1 MAAICCSRHSF
12 SAAAAATSRRASLF
26 RGRIPPTLQVLL
38 APACRA
44 LSRGS
49 LGPVLKTRPVEAFAE
64 GGGGGH
70 VERVAVPF
78 PAALERVKV
87 TSGELD

>member
-1 MAAICCSRHSF
+1 VAAICCSRHSF

-64 GGGGGH
+64 GGGH

-78 PAALERVKV
+78 PEALAERVKV